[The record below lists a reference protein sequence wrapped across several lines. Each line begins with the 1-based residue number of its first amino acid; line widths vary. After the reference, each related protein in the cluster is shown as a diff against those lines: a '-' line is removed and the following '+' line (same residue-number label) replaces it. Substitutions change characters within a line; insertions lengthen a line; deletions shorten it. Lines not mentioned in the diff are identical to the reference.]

1 MSLRKARLGHERRW
15 KLRLALASAADFQP
29 GEFQPL
35 LGFLGEGMFYAPLKI
50 RKDVVHI

>member
-1 MSLRKARLGHERRW
+1 MEMSLPKAGLAAAAEGDARL
-15 KLRLALASAADFQP
+15 LASA